1 MILKIAAMGVITVIS
16 VLIVRNERSDIAAMI
31 AIVGGVAIVLSVI
44 DYFVAIVDMLNDL
57 ANRTGVNITLVQ
69 YLLKLVG
76 AGYVIEFA
84 CDTAEDAKLPSLA
97 NKISFGGKV
106 VLFCLMIPIVKEL
119 IDVVISLLELC

>member
-16 VLIVRNERSDIAAMI
+16 VLTVRSERSDIAVTI
-31 AIVGGVAIVLSVI
+31 AIVGGIAIVLSVV
-44 DYFVAIVDMLNDL
+44 DYFTAIAEMLNDL
-57 ANRTGVNITLVQ
+57 ATRTGVNMDLVQ

-119 IDVVISLLELC
+119 IDIVISLLEYC

>member
-16 VLIVRNERSDIAAMI
+16 VLTVRSERWDIAVTI
-31 AIVGGVAIVLSVI
+31 AIVGGIAIVLSVV
-44 DYFVAIVDMLNDL
+44 DYFTAIAEMLNDL
-57 ANRTGVNITLVQ
+57 ATRTGVNMDLVQ

-119 IDVVISLLELC
+119 IDIVISLLEYC